1 MNYFLI
7 IFIFTYITCLTCL
20 QHPSVAFTNINT
32 RELNRNAASYS
43 DILTNEN
50 YFNYLTEQ
58 YVIYS
63 TLEFIYAIFTFSLF
77 FFIKQFVI

>member
-7 IFIFTYITCLTCL
+7 IFIFTYIKCLTCL
-20 QHPSVAFTNINT
+20 QHPSVAFANINT
-32 RELNRNAASYS
+32 RELNRNAAL
-43 DILTNEN
+43 LTNEN

-63 TLEFIYAIFTFSLF
+63 ALEFIYAIFTFSLF